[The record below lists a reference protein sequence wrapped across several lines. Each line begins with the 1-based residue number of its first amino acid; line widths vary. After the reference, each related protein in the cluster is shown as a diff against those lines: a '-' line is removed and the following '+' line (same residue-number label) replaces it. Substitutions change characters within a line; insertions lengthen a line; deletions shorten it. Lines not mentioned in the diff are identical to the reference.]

1 MNKAAIKNFSIW
13 ARSKLIADIQYRA
26 GLIGI
31 TSDGIANPLPQSTDD
46 TEFYDI
52 GTAEPYSI
60 HGQAVKQRKRLV
72 ELLNKKAEESDY
84 ATAYKYVLE
93 EVAYTWFNRLIAVR
107 FMEVND
113 YLPSH
118 IRVLSSE
125 SGKMEPDLVTTPF
138 DADLEFTEAERALVI
153 QMKQDNQLDELFRLL
168 FIKECNA
175 LNEILPALFEKTND
189 YTELLLS
196 ISVIDKEGVVY
207 HLVNDIPEEDF
218 DVEKGGQVEITGW
231 L

>member
-1 MNKAAIKNFSIW
+1 MNKTAIKNFSIW

-84 ATAYKYVLE
+84 AGNHERGRDGKQGKVH
-93 EVAYTWFNRLIAVR
+93 R
-107 FMEVND
+107 FF
-113 YLPSH
+113 
-118 IRVLSSE
+118 SSGE
-125 SGKMEPDLVTTPF
+125 QYS
-138 DADLEFTEAERALVI
+138 RAAS
-153 QMKQDNQLDELFRLL
+153 D
-168 FIKECNA
+168 
-175 LNEILPALFEKTND
+175 
-189 YTELLLS
+189 
-196 ISVIDKEGVVY
+196 
-207 HLVNDIPEEDF
+207 
-218 DVEKGGQVEITGW
+218 
-231 L
+231 